1 MQLKELKPGQQA
13 ILNQIKCDDPGL
25 ARRLEAMGFNHGQ
38 KIKLLR
44 KAWLN
49 GPMHIRVGMT
59 TEVAMRR
66 SEAEVLQLIPENEW
80 EQTSQDG

>member
-1 MQLKELKPGQQA
+1 
-13 ILNQIKCDDPGL
+13 
-25 ARRLEAMGFNHGQ
+25 MGFNHGQ